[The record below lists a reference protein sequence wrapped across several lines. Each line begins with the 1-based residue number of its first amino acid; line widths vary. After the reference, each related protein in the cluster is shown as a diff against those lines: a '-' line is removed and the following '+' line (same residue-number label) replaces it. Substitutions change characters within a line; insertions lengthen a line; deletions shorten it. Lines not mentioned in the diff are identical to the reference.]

1 MSFDT
6 KLVKK
11 KKKKDSFYVYSALI
25 SELKIRICVP
35 LPNAFGGDVQL

>member
-6 KLVKK
+6 KLVK